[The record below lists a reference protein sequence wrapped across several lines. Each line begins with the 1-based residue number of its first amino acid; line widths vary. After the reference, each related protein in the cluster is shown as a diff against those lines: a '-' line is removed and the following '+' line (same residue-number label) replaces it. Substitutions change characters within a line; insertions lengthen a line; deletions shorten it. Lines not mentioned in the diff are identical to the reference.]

1 MLWWELEEVVTDIRV
16 GAVSTF
22 PRPRELQ
29 RQMI

>member
-22 PRPRELQ
+22 PPPPVNSKGR
-29 RQMI
+29 